1 MTNTL
6 AAIPARPGTVH
17 RIDARSVVA
26 DESAASPVF
35 DPYDPH
41 SADGWEVVPDPES
54 QTPFRWSGQG
64 IGEVEAER
72 LRARPGAYVAVTVPR
87 GPHLQWALLRK
98 V

>member
-17 RIDARSVVA
+17 RIDARTVEA
-26 DESAASPVF
+26 DEAAPSPVI
-35 DPYDPH
+35 DPYAPH
-41 SADGWEVVPDPES
+41 DADGWEVVPDPAS
-54 QTPFRWSGQG
+54 QSPYRWSGQG

-87 GPHLQWALLRK
+87 GPHLQWALLRRA
-98 V
+98 